1 MNLNCDYC
9 NKKFKNSYILK
20 NHMKTAKYCLEIQG
34 LKLSGSFKCD
44 FCLKNYVQKKDLD
57 RHLVSC
63 VDKKLSEKD
72 EIIANLKLEND
83 KIITSLKSEK
93 DKIIL
98 EKESRIKELQDELLD
113 IIRNR
118 PSTSTI
124 INNNNSNQR
133 INTIINNLQPITDE
147 HLNEQA
153 QFLTLDHIKQGV
165 DGYVKYAL
173 EYPFKDRIVCVDYSR
188 KKIKYKDQDDN
199 IIEDPE
205 MTKLSQKFFKAIE
218 KKNTEIV
225 ESQLSDL
232 YQKLEELH
240 NDSNDEM
247 NEDETIIF
255 QNNSD
260 RITNKIFSFR
270 DNRID
275 IMEAS
280 KGKKSDIKN
289 NFVRNICSQVKV

>member
-1 MNLNCDYC
+1 MICNFC
-9 NKKFKNSYILK
+9 NKQFSNAGNLK
-20 NHMKTAKYCLEIQG
+20 THQKTVKYCLEIQG
-34 LKLSGSFKCD
+34 LKKNNNFKCE
-44 FCLKNYVQKKDLD
+44 FCFKNYTQKRELE
-57 RHLVSC
+57 RHLSKC
-63 VDKKLSEKD
+63 IEKKLSEKD
-72 EIIANLKLEND
+72 
-83 KIITSLKSEK
+83 KIISEK

-98 EKESRIKELQDELLD
+98 EKEARIKELQDELVD
-113 IIRNR
+113 IIRTR
-118 PSTSTI
+118 PPTTI
-124 INNNNSNQR
+124 IHNNNSNQR
-133 INTIINNLQPITDE
+133 INTIINNLQPITEE

-218 KKNTEIV
+218 RKNTEIV
-225 ESQLSDL
+225 ESQLSEL

-270 DNRID
+270 DNRLD

-289 NFVRNICSQVKV
+289 NFVKNICSQVKV

>member
-1 MNLNCDYC
+1 MNINCDYC
-9 NKKFKNSYILK
+9 NKNFKNSYILK

-34 LKLSGSFKCD
+34 FKSKCSFKCN
-44 FCLKNYVQKKDLD
+44 FCFKNYSQKKDLD
-57 RHLVSC
+57 IHISKC
-63 VDKKLSEKD
+63 FEKKLSDK
-72 EIIANLKLEND
+72 D
-83 KIITSLKSEK
+83 KIITDLKLEK

-98 EKESRIKELQDELLD
+98 EKEARIKELQDQLVD
-113 IIRNR
+113 IIRTR
-118 PSTSTI
+118 PPTTI
-124 INNNNSNQR
+124 IHNNNNNQR
-133 INTIINNLQPITDE
+133 INTIINNLQPITEE

-188 KKIKYKDQDDN
+188 KKIKYKDQDEN

-205 MTKLSQKFFKAIE
+205 MAKLSQKFFKAIE
-218 KKNTEIV
+218 RKNTEIV

-240 NDSNDEM
+240 NDSNDDM
-247 NEDETIIF
+247 NEDETVIF

-270 DNRID
+270 DNRLD

-289 NFVRNICSQVKV
+289 NFVKNICSQVKV

>member
-1 MNLNCDYC
+1 MICNFC
-9 NKKFKNSYILK
+9 NKQFSNAGNLK
-20 NHMKTAKYCLEIQG
+20 THQKTDKYCLEIQG
-34 LKLSGSFKCD
+34 LKKNNNNFKCE
-44 FCLKNYVQKKDLD
+44 FCFKNYTQKRELE
-57 RHLVSC
+57 RHLSKC
-63 VDKKLSEKD
+63 IEKKLSEKD
-72 EIIANLKLEND
+72 
-83 KIITSLKSEK
+83 KIISEK

-98 EKESRIKELQDELLD
+98 EKEARIKELQDELVD
-113 IIRNR
+113 IIRTR
-118 PSTSTI
+118 PPTTI
-124 INNNNSNQR
+124 IHNNNSNQR
-133 INTIINNLQPITDE
+133 INTIINNLQPITEE

-218 KKNTEIV
+218 RKNTEIV
-225 ESQLSDL
+225 ESQLSEL

-270 DNRID
+270 DNRLD
-275 IMEAS
+275 IMDAS

-289 NFVRNICSQVKV
+289 NFVRNIC

>member
-1 MNLNCDYC
+1 MICNFC
-9 NKKFKNSYILK
+9 NKQFSNSWNLK
-20 NHMKTAKYCLEIQG
+20 NHQKTVKYCLEIQG
-34 LKLSGSFKCD
+34 LKKDDFKCD
-44 FCLKNYVQKKDLD
+44 FCFKNYSQKRELD
-57 RHLVSC
+57 RHLVNC
-63 VDKKLSEKD
+63 IEKKLLEKD
-72 EIIANLKLEND
+72 AIISNL
-83 KIITSLKSEK
+83 TSEK
-93 DKIIL
+93 DKIISEKDKIIS
-98 EKESRIKELQDELLD
+98 EKEDRIKDLQDQLID

-118 PSTSTI
+118 PATI
-124 INNNNSNQR
+124 INHNNNSNQR

-153 QFLTLDHIKQGV
+153 QHLTLDHIKQGV

-173 EYPFKDRIVCVDYSR
+173 EHPFKDRIVCVDYSR

-218 KKNTEIV
+218 RKNTEIV
-225 ESQLSDL
+225 ESQLSVL
-232 YQKLEELH
+232 YQKLEDLT
-240 NDSNDEM
+240 NNSNDEM
-247 NEDETIIF
+247 NEDETIII

-260 RITNKIFSFR
+260 RITDKIFSFR
-270 DNRID
+270 NNRLD

-289 NFVRNICSQVKV
+289 VFVKNICSQVKI

>member
-1 MNLNCDYC
+1 MNINCDYC

-34 LKLSGSFKCD
+34 FKSKCSFKCN
-44 FCLKNYVQKKDLD
+44 FCLKNYSQKKDLD
-57 RHLVSC
+57 IHISKC
-63 VDKKLSEKD
+63 FEKKLSDK
-72 EIIANLKLEND
+72 D
-83 KIITSLKSEK
+83 KIITDLKLEK

-98 EKESRIKELQDELLD
+98 EKEARIKELQDQLVD
-113 IIRNR
+113 IIRTR
-118 PSTSTI
+118 PPTTI
-124 INNNNSNQR
+124 IHNNNNNQR
-133 INTIINNLQPITDE
+133 INTIINNLQPITEE

-188 KKIKYKDQDDN
+188 KKIKYKDQDEN

-218 KKNTEIV
+218 RKNTEIV

-240 NDSNDEM
+240 NDSNDDM
-247 NEDETIIF
+247 NEDETVIF

-270 DNRID
+270 DNRLD

-289 NFVRNICSQVKV
+289 NFVKNICSQVKV

>member
-1 MNLNCDYC
+1 MCP
-9 NKKFKNSYILK
+9 ILK
-20 NHMKTAKYCLEIQG
+20 NLAVTLE
-34 LKLSGSFKCD
+34 
-44 FCLKNYVQKKDLD
+44 KN
-57 RHLVSC
+57 
-63 VDKKLSEKD
+63 
-72 EIIANLKLEND
+72 EIISNLKLEKNEN
-83 KIITSLKSEK
+83 ISNLTSEK
-93 DKIIL
+93 DKIISEKDKIIS
-98 EKESRIKELQDELLD
+98 EKEARIKDLQDQLID

-118 PSTSTI
+118 PATI
-124 INNNNSNQR
+124 INHNNSIQR

-153 QFLTLDHIKQGV
+153 QYLTLDHIKQGV
-165 DGYVKYAL
+165 DGYIKYAL

-218 KKNTEIV
+218 RKNTEIV
-225 ESQLSDL
+225 ESQLSVL
-232 YQKLEELH
+232 YQKLEDLT

-247 NEDETIIF
+247 NEDETIII

-260 RITNKIFSFR
+260 RITDKIFSFR
-270 DNRID
+270 NNRLD

-289 NFVRNICSQVKV
+289 DFVKNICSQVKI